1 MLSRRAPGFDW
12 ESRLPQFPVRLSH
25 LAVGNLDPVRARP
38 PAPWADDEISEFK
51 TLVASGALLEVS
63 PTAPESKT
71 MVEGRLF
78 YVDQTPHP
86 SPPPQTP
93 PPNPPAPTPPSPPQR
108 TNPPPRTVTKRD
120 HVPRKLRLIYDC
132 RRLNSLLQEPP
143 PFALDDI
150 YGIPAYLTAR
160 RARLLGKVDLRS
172 AYFHVPVHPD
182 DQRLLGCT
190 GPDGRRYKW
199 AALPMGLAHAPHLF
213 QALTSCFRDAWR
225 AAGHTVSV
233 YLDDFL
239 VGGEDAAQYASALEA
254 IVDDLLEAGW
264 QVREAKCVI
273 VPDHATTYL
282 GIEVNAAAHT
292 LRLPSAKAQFLVDQA
307 RAWTTA
313 SSVPLNE
320 LQRWLGR
327 ASYARTVCPRLGYFL
342 VHLFRALPAS
352 ERSSDMLS
360 DQPPPPHRHH
370 RSTSTTPVP
379 LPPAA
384 REELAW
390 WATAHDR
397 LVRPMPWRSV
407 CTMRVWTR
415 RSASLPPRPLAGTAA
430 SDASETGVAG
440 SFISDGDWATERR
453 LVLKDGLPAWAIGA
467 SSCTREIVG
476 AALTIDALP
485 PTVRR
490 GQTIRFVMDAQASV
504 ATAVSGGACVGTVR
518 AARLLDTVIEARG
531 LDVLFEWAPRDHLQ
545 LEDTGSRDTHASNA
559 RVHTTDLTRLTLRMG
574 TPTIDAFASHTTRVC
589 RVYGSR
595 WGGAESLGDGIAVL
609 SRATA
614 ADRIWAFP
622 PFALARPAL
631 AAAISACATV
641 GASCVMIL
649 PDRPATRSLATST
662 GWSCA
667 PGPRSL
673 LYPDQKIRA
682 PAEPLIVVSSPNL
695 TTPPPSIRS
704 TPPQLR

>member
-1 MLSRRAPGFDW
+1 M
-12 ESRLPQFPVRLSH
+12 RLSH

-38 PAPWADDEISEFK
+38 PAPWADDEISEFR

-93 PPNPPAPTPPSPPQR
+93 SPNPAAPTPPSPPQR
-108 TNPPPRTVTKRD
+108 TIPPPRTVTKRD

-143 PFALDDI
+143 SFALDDI
-150 YGIPAYLTAR
+150 YSIPAYLTVR

-264 QVREAKCVI
+264 QIREAKCVI

-282 GIEVNAAAHT
+282 GIEVNAATHT

-327 ASYARTVCPRLGYFL
+327 ASYARTVCPRLGFFL

-352 ERSSDMLS
+352 ERPSDMLS

-397 LVRPMPWRSV
+397 LVRPMPWRSL

-430 SDASETGVAG
+430 SDASDTGFAG
-440 SFISDGDWATERR
+440 SFIGADGDWTSQREIVITD
-453 LVLKDGLPAWAIGA
+453 VLPPWIRGA
-467 SSCTREIVG
+467 SSCAREIFG
-476 AALTIDALP
+476 AASTIDALP
-485 PTVRR
+485 RSVAPGTH
-490 GQTIRFVMDAQASV
+490 IRFVMDAQASV
-504 ATAVSGGACVGTVR
+504 ASAVSGGACPGTVR
-518 AARLLDTVIEARG
+518 AARLLDHAIETRG
-531 LDVLFEWAPRDHLQ
+531 LIVLFEWAPRELLA
-545 LEDTGSRDTHASNA
+545 LEDAGSREAIVDGANA
-559 RVHTTDLTRLTLRMG
+559 AAHPTDVSKLTALMG
-574 TPTIDAFASHTTRVC
+574 TPTVDAFAIRSNAICPR
-589 RVYGSR
+589 YGSR
-595 WGGAESLGDGIAVL
+595 WGGTGSIGDGLDVL
-609 SRATA
+609 LSLQPSDKA
-614 ADRIWAFP
+614 WAFP
-622 PFALARPAL
+622 PFSIARPAL
-631 AAAISACATV
+631 SAAITACA
-641 GASCVMIL
+641 ASGSRCVFIA
-649 PDRPATRSLATST
+649 PDRPSIRNLASSSR
-662 GWSCA
+662 WSIV

-673 LYPDQKIRA
+673 RYPDGSVKA
-682 PAEPLIVVSSPNL
+682 PPERLLALS
-695 TTPPPSIRS
+695 
-704 TPPQLR
+704 PPQPRLNGQQ